1 MLSRLARDLLPV
13 PATGAGVEKLFNIA
27 RDIRHYRRGSFHE
40 ATIQDLMMYMCS
52 EKFNLEGEEVNSP
65 GIADGERELEQDEA
79 LKVKEEDVEPISDD
93 EEVEESEDMEGNIE
107 LEASYKQKV
116 YW

>member
-1 MLSRLARDLLPV
+1 VLREIHSGGTA
-13 PATGAGVEKLFNIA
+13 
-27 RDIRHYRRGSFHE
+27 
-40 ATIQDLMMYMCS
+40 
-52 EKFNLEGEEVNSP
+52 VNSP